1 VRHEIRVGVADADA
15 DTALRRHAA
24 ERAGQPLD
32 DLPPEAFE
40 LRSARARTA
49 PA

>member
-1 VRHEIRVGVADADA
+1 MDEGYDAINLA
-15 DTALRRHAA
+15 RARALV
-24 ERAGQPLD
+24 AGQPLD